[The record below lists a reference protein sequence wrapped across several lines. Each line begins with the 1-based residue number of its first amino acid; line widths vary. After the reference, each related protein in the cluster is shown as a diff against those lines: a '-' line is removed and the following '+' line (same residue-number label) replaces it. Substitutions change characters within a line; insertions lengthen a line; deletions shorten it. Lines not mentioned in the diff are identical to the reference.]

1 MLRQGI
7 LKGSTDLL
15 PRQKRIQDKGEEETG
30 WRRRAG
36 QWLVGWTLGEELSK
50 CCITLRIVIPISQV
64 RTVKLSQV
72 KGSSKVTE
80 PVGTEPRLE
89 PDLTLNSLN
98 IEAHLLC
105 SGAPGE
111 GGMGGGQGV
120 GGEVA
125 ALVPWASKEVSWS
138 IQRTRM
144 LLSGIL
150 NPTWIMRRVSSFPR
164 EKGYRGQRQALLSTQ
179 VCSDAS
185 EPPSSSSCFH
195 SSFNHTV
202 CFLSVSPLK

>member
-1 MLRQGI
+1 MA
-7 LKGSTDLL
+7 
-15 PRQKRIQDKGEEETG
+15 EAWE
-30 WRRRAG
+30 RRFRNVAS
-36 QWLVGWTLGEELSK
+36 L
-50 CCITLRIVIPISQV
+50 CAIIIPISQM
-64 RTVKLSQV
+64 RKVKLSQV

-111 GGMGGGQGV
+111 GGMGGRQGV

-125 ALVPWASKEVSWS
+125 TLVEWASKEVSWS

-144 LLSGIL
+144 LLSGFL
-150 NPTWIMRRVSSFPR
+150 NPTWIMRRVSFFPG
-164 EKGYRGQRQALLSTQ
+164 EKGYKGQRQDL
-179 VCSDAS
+179 
-185 EPPSSSSCFH
+185 PSM
-195 SSFNHTV
+195 
-202 CFLSVSPLK
+202 

>member
-1 MLRQGI
+1 M
-7 LKGSTDLL
+7 
-15 PRQKRIQDKGEEETG
+15 
-30 WRRRAG
+30 
-36 QWLVGWTLGEELSK
+36 
-50 CCITLRIVIPISQV
+50 
-64 RTVKLSQV
+64 
-72 KGSSKVTE
+72 
-80 PVGTEPRLE
+80 
-89 PDLTLNSLN
+89 
-98 IEAHLLC
+98 
-105 SGAPGE
+105 
-111 GGMGGGQGV
+111 